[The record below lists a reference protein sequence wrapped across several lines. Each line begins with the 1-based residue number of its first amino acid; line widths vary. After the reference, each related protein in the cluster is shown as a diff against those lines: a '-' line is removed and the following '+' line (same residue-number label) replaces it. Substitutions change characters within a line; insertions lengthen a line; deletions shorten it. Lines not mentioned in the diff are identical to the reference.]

1 LYCWKT
7 EANSNRPIF
16 MDVIVFMNGKD
27 ELEIIRERVIET
39 IAKNMNLYGVT
50 DSIGRLYGMLYFH
63 DHPLTLDEMKEE
75 LGMSKTSMSTS
86 VRVLQDLKMVEKVWK
101 KGIRK
106 DLYQAEEDWYQTF
119 IDFFS
124 IKWRSGATM
133 NMSAMAKAIKELE
146 RLVDSKDA
154 GEEVI
159 RLAMVDIEKL
169 QSALEY
175 YEWLNR
181 LVDSFESG
189 KIFELVPKNIEK

>member
-1 LYCWKT
+1 
-7 EANSNRPIF
+7 
-16 MDVIVFMNGKD
+16 MDVIVFMKGKE
-27 ELEIIRERVIET
+27 ELDFVRERVIET

-50 DSIGRLYGMLYFH
+50 ESIGRLYGLLYFH
-63 DHPLTLDEMKEE
+63 EHPMTLDEMKEE

-119 IDFFS
+119 VDFFT
-124 IKWRSGATM
+124 IKWRSGIAM
-133 NMSAMAKAIKELE
+133 NMSVMSKAVKELE
-146 RLVDSKDA
+146 YLMDSEDTS
-154 GEEVI
+154 EEVV
-159 RLAMVDIEKL
+159 RLARVDIEKL
-169 QSALEY
+169 HAGLEY

-189 KIFELVPKNIEK
+189 KIFEFIPKLNEK

>member
-1 LYCWKT
+1 
-7 EANSNRPIF
+7 
-16 MDVIVFMNGKD
+16 MDVIVFMNGKE
-27 ELEIIRERVIET
+27 ELELVRERVIET

-63 DHPLTLDEMKEE
+63 DHPMTLDEMKEE

-86 VRVLQDLKMVEKVWK
+86 VRALQDLKMVEKVWK

-119 IDFFS
+119 IDFFT
-124 IKWRSGATM
+124 IKWRSGIAM
-133 NMSAMAKAIKELE
+133 NMSAMAKAIKDLE
-146 RLVDSKDA
+146 RIVQA
-154 GEEVI
+154 EETSEEI
-159 RLAMVDIEKL
+159 ESLARIDIEKL
-169 QSALEY
+169 QSGLEY

-189 KIFELVPKNIEK
+189 KIFEFIPKNNQ

>member
-1 LYCWKT
+1 
-7 EANSNRPIF
+7 
-16 MDVIVFMNGKD
+16 MNGKE
-27 ELEIIRERVIET
+27 ELDLVRERVIET

-63 DHPLTLDEMKEE
+63 EHPMTLDEMKEE

-119 IDFFS
+119 IDFFT
-124 IKWRSGATM
+124 IKWRSGIAM

-146 RLVDSKDA
+146 RLVDSENID
-154 GEEVI
+154 EEIV
-159 RLAMVDIEKL
+159 RWARVDIKKL
-169 QSALEY
+169 RDGLEY

-181 LVDSFESG
+181 LVDSFDSG
-189 KIFELVPKNIEK
+189 KIFEFIPKNNEK

>member
-1 LYCWKT
+1 
-7 EANSNRPIF
+7 
-16 MDVIVFMNGKD
+16 MNEKE
-27 ELEIIRERVIET
+27 ELERVRERVIET

-63 DHPLTLDEMKEE
+63 NHPMTLDDMKVE

-86 VRVLQDLKMVEKVWK
+86 VRVLQELKMVEKVWK
-101 KGIRK
+101 KGSRK

-119 IDFFS
+119 IDFFT
-124 IKWRSGATM
+124 IKWRSGIAM
-133 NMSAMAKAIKELE
+133 NMTTMAKAIKELE
-146 RLVDSKDA
+146 QIISSNEVDEDIQES
-154 GEEVI
+154 V
-159 RLAMVDIEKL
+159 RVDIEKL

-189 KIFELVPKNIEK
+189 KIFEIIPKHKE